1 MNLITWKR
9 ASIYEMAQL
18 LSAITFS
25 FTMDTK
31 CWIPAFI
38 FTVNSMKS
46 RTTAPKIVIQFSEMI
61 EHVCQSIC
69 FIHLF
74 IPWLEKVLI
83 YNALHTLF
91 YYYWLRKSFI

>member
-9 ASIYEMAQL
+9 ASIYKMAQL

-25 FTMDTK
+25 FTMETE

-38 FTVNSMKS
+38 FTAKSTKS
-46 RTTAPKIVIQFSEMI
+46 RITVPKIVIEFSEMI
-61 EHVCQSIC
+61 EHVCKSIC
-69 FIHLF
+69 FIYLF
-74 IPWLEKVLI
+74 IPRLEKVLI
-83 YNALHTLF
+83 YNVLHTFF